1 MKRIVIAVAS
11 AALAAAE
18 LAALA
23 AGPAA
28 VRRQVEA
35 SMLVSGTI
43 GIDDAGKVTGYAFD
57 DKEKLPAVVVEML
70 DRRVPAWTFEPV
82 IVDGKPANVRTYMSI
97 RLVAKKLDKDNY
109 TVAIRSASFGHP
121 DASSRAKRVQEAI
134 KADKARNEAPKVCKE
149 EGLTPPNYPYAGAR
163 SGVQANVYLLLKASP
178 DGQVQDVIAEQVNMK
193 VVSDERSMERWRSLF
208 ASAAMKQAR
217 KWCVEPPTDD
227 TDAKYGF
234 HLARVPVIFHMTRE
248 PTPYGQWEAYVPG
261 PRQSNPWQAD
271 SEGKGFNPD
280 TLLPG
285 RAYIAGTG
293 LKLLS
298 ELSDS

>member
-1 MKRIVIAVAS
+1 MKRIGIAVAS
-11 AALAAAE
+11 VVLAMTG

-28 VRRQVEA
+28 VRKQLEA
-35 SMLVSGTI
+35 SMLVTGTI
-43 GIDDAGKVTGYAFD
+43 AVDNAGKVISYAFD
-57 DKEKLPAVVVEML
+57 DKEKLPVGVVEML

-82 IVDGKPANVRTYMSI
+82 IVDGKPASVRTYMSI

-109 TVAIRSASFGHP
+109 AISIRSASFGHP
-121 DASSRAKRVQEAI
+121 DGSSRAKRVQEAI
-134 KADKARNEAPKVCKE
+134 KAVQASNEQPKVCKN
-149 EGLTPPNYPYAGAR
+149 EGLTPPNYPDAGALF
-163 SGVQANVYLLLKASP
+163 GVQANVYLLVKASP

-193 VVSDERSMERWRSLF
+193 VVTDERNMERWRNLF
-208 ASAAMKQAR
+208 ADAAVKQAR
-217 KWCVEPPTDD
+217 KWCVEPPADD

-234 HLARVPVIFHMTRE
+234 HVARVPVRFYLTRE
-248 PTPYGQWEAYVPG
+248 PPRYGEWEGYVPG

-271 SEGKGFNPD
+271 SEGKGFSPD
-280 TLLPG
+280 TLMPG

>member
-1 MKRIVIAVAS
+1 MKRIGIAIAS
-11 AALAAAE
+11 LALAGVG

-28 VRRQVEA
+28 VRKQVEA
-35 SMLVSGTI
+35 SMLVTGTI

-57 DKEKLPAVVVEML
+57 DREKLPDGVVEML
-70 DRRVPAWTFEPV
+70 DQRVPAWTFEPV
-82 IVDGKPANVRTYMSI
+82 IVDGKAANVRTYMSI

-121 DASSRAKRVQEAI
+121 DGSSRAKRVQEAI
-134 KADKARNEAPKVCKE
+134 RANNARNEEPKICKK
-149 EGLTPPNYPYAGAR
+149 EGLTPPSYPEAGAR
-163 SGVQANVYLLLKASP
+163 SGVQANVYLLVKASA

-193 VVSDERSMERWRSLF
+193 IVTDEGSMERWRSLF
-208 ASAAMKQAR
+208 AKAAIKQAR
-217 KWCVEPPTDD
+217 KWCVEPPGDD
-227 TDAKYGF
+227 VDAKYGF
-234 HLARVPVIFHMTRE
+234 HLARVPVIFHMTE
-248 PTPYGQWEAYVPG
+248 LTPYGQWEAYVPG

-271 SEGKGFNPD
+271 SEGKGFSPD
-280 TLLPG
+280 TLMPG
-285 RAYIAGTG
+285 RAYIAGSG